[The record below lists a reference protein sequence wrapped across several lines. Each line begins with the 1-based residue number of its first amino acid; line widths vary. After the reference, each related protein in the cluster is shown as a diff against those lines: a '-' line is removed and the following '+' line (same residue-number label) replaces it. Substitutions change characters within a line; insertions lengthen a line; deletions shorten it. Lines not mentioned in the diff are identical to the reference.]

1 MLVVFSIVNDVS
13 CEANEN
19 CLKKRFHS
27 SKFCVLLISFNSS
40 SFFMGAPQP
49 RVQNLHGYIVC
60 GTKISRWQSFPFL

>member
-19 CLKKRFHS
+19 CLRKKFQS

-40 SFFMGAPQP
+40 SFFLWEHPNPGS
-49 RVQNLHGYIVC
+49 
-60 GTKISRWQSFPFL
+60 KICMDTLYVMWYENF